1 MNEAA
6 SLTMVAQIA
15 IAQLASFASFL
26 LALAALHKLID
37 RERAAHAIREL
48 TGLPPALAVP
58 AARAVAAAEL
68 LAATGLW
75 IAPLRFEAA
84 LLAALIWSGYFVFLL
99 QAVAAGRSDID
110 CGCSFASAHRPLGLF
125 QMLRAA
131 LLALLGFAIALSAA
145 IAPGALAYDVSPA
158 AIATQLLA
166 GAALLALYAA
176 LDQVMSLQ
184 PLRAGVQS

>member
-15 IAQLASFASFL
+15 IAQLASFASLL
-26 LALAALHKLID
+26 LAVASLHKLYD
-37 RERAAHAIREL
+37 YTRAAQALQDL
-48 TGLPPALAVP
+48 TGLARRLAAP
-58 AARAVAAAEL
+58 AALGIAAAEFV
-68 LAATGLW
+68 AAIGLW
-75 IAPLRFEAA
+75 IAPLRFDAA

-110 CGCSFASAHRPLGLF
+110 CGCSFATAHQPLGLF

-131 LLALLGFAIALSAA
+131 LLALLGFVIALSAA
-145 IAPGALAYDVSPA
+145 IAPGALAYDVSMA
-158 AIATQLLA
+158 AIATQGLA

-184 PLRAGVQS
+184 PLRAGVQA

>member
-1 MNEAA
+1 MNEAV

-15 IAQLASFASFL
+15 IAQLASFASLL
-26 LALAALHKLID
+26 LALAAVHKLSGHA
-37 RERAAHAIREL
+37 RATQAVQDL
-48 TGLPPALAVP
+48 TGLPRTLAAP
-58 AARAVAAAEL
+58 AASAIAAAEL
-68 LAATGLW
+68 AAAAGLW
-75 IAPLRFEAA
+75 IAPLRFDAA

-99 QAVAAGRSDID
+99 QAVAAGRSDVD
-110 CGCSFASAHRPLGLF
+110 CGCSFGAAHRPLGLF

-131 LLALLGFAIALSAA
+131 MLALLGFVIALSAA
-145 IAPGALAYDVSPA
+145 IAPGALAYDVSMA

-184 PLRAGVQS
+184 PLRAGVQA